1 MIGPTDGQESHS
13 AAFGTG
19 IARTERDLDTLIVSI
34 MTAATAT
41 PLRATNQS
49 SLAVRNFLV
58 GFGAAFRDFC
68 SFFIALQ

>member
-1 MIGPTDGQESHS
+1 VIEPTDGQESHS

-19 IARTERDLDTLIVSI
+19 IAPVERDLDTLIVSM

-49 SLAVRNFLV
+49 RLAVSNLLL
-58 GFGAAFRDFC
+58 GFGAAFWDFC